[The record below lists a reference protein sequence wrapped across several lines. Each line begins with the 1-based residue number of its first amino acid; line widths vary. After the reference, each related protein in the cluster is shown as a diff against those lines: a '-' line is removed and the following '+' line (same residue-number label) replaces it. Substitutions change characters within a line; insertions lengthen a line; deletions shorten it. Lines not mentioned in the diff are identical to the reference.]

1 MAFTA
6 GADLGGIRADLSS
19 VPLGGVDS
27 AGVAWALQGMEGW
40 DSAEVRAEFAE
51 READHGAWASPVY
64 LGSRPITLSG
74 TVTAPDRMAL
84 EDALDRLRAAVAL
97 TDTLLVVYELTTPK
111 RAMVRRSGK
120 PLFAYVTDRIAT
132 YSVMVTAAD
141 PRRYSTSLESETTNL
156 PSSSGGLT
164 PPLTPPLTS
173 TAVTVSGEITAENE
187 GTLETRAV
195 FTIAG
200 PADSPQ
206 ILTSMPDGSV
216 IFLNYTDILYS
227 GDVLVIDTDAKT
239 CILNGAVSRR
249 RFLVTPTGWPTI
261 PAESTVAVQFRAK
274 YYNSSATLTAQ
285 WRSAWM

>member
-1 MAFTA
+1 MAIPNTDIDGLQA
-6 GADLGGIRADLSS
+6 TLGTLRLGA
-19 VPLGGVDS
+19 VDS
-27 AGVAWALQGMEGW
+27 LGVSWFLQAVEGW
-40 DSAEVRAEFAE
+40 DSPESRSEFTE
-51 READHGAWASPVY
+51 REGDHGAWASPVY

-74 TVTAPDRMAL
+74 TIIAPSRSLL
-84 EDALDRLRAAVAL
+84 EGAMDQLRVAAAL
-97 TDTLLVVYELTTPK
+97 TDTALMVWESVPK
-111 RAMVRRSGK
+111 QAIVRRSGK
-120 PLFAYVTDRIAT
+120 PLMQYVTDTVAT

-141 PRRYSTSLESETTNL
+141 PRRYSTALQSDTTML

-173 TAVTVSGEITAENE
+173 TAVTVAGEITAENE
-187 GTLETRAV
+187 GTFETRAV

-206 ILTSMPDGSV
+206 ILTAMPDGSV
-216 IFLNYTDILYS
+216 IFLNFTDILYA

-239 CILNGAVSRR
+239 CVLNGVVSRR

-261 PAESTVAVQFRAK
+261 PAQSTVAVQFRAR
-274 YYNSSATLTAQ
+274 YYNSSATLTAS